1 VHYVLNKPF
10 KLRLLTIFY
19 LLKLSSLQENV
30 GIVHKSLVLE
40 LLGLFYLSVS
50 LLLKI
55 EKLMD
60 LLFKSLL
67 VREQKI
73 INLLLPL
80 VVLSYLMSIQLL
92 NVVLPQLVSSIT
104 LKVNKLLGP

>member
-1 VHYVLNKPF
+1 
-10 KLRLLTIFY
+10 
-19 LLKLSSLQENV
+19 
-30 GIVHKSLVLE
+30 
-40 LLGLFYLSVS
+40 
-50 LLLKI
+50 
-55 EKLMD
+55 MD

-67 VREQKI
+67 VLEQKI